1 MKKLLIV
8 MGTAVVTSMIVAG
21 CASTTGIR
29 SEVDAEFEKFKT
41 ERPAVAIVNTGD
53 QSLDGTATASAK
65 IYGAVIKY
73 LDEYITKTNEHR
85 PYLGFINEVKA
96 RMDADKNLTEEKAI
110 AAVLEEAKKLDE
122 GKPLENQEYPRIIA
136 GHQAVLALQPQNKL
150 AELAQLAVEVDQI
163 LDQTNGL
170 SKSFRGFDPAT
181 LGKIKSVKYV
191 ADQAIFAGK
200 AINFLK
206 YRYQQ
211 EQSFENFMK

>member
-21 CASTTGIR
+21 CASTAGTR
-29 SEVDAEFEKFKT
+29 SEADAQYEKFKN
-41 ERPAVAIVNTGD
+41 ERPSVAIVNTGD
-53 QSLDGTATASAK
+53 QSLDGTAAASAK
-65 IYGAVIKY
+65 VYGAVVKY
-73 LDEYITKTNEHR
+73 LDEYITATNDNR
-85 PYLGFINEVKA
+85 PYLGFVNEVQA

-136 GHQAVLALQPQNKL
+136 GHQAVQALKPQNKL
-150 AELAQLAVEVDQI
+150 AELAQLAVETDKI

-170 SKSFRGFDPAT
+170 SKSFKGFDPEM
-181 LGKIKSVKYV
+181 LKKVKSVKYV
-191 ADQAIFAGK
+191 VEQAKFAGK
-200 AINFLK
+200 AIDFLN
-206 YRYQQ
+206 YRFKQ